1 MKRNTRRVFMRGAI
15 GAPAILSGMGIGMAK
30 EAAPRSADTSGT
42 TQFPGVAYR
51 NYPRCLPDY
60 LRTLANASYL
70 KRNQAVAGLTSPA
83 AVRRRQQWTRK
94 TLLELIGPLP
104 EKTDLNA
111 KVTGSFERDGYRVE
125 KIVYESRPK
134 LHVPA
139 NLYIP
144 TNGKGPFPAVLFQMG
159 HSLNGKAYH
168 NYQRAIQGLVK
179 LGFLVLAFDPMGQ
192 GERVYYPDSNGL
204 LSRFGDADAE
214 HTVPGRQMLLAGTT
228 CTQFQLWDAI
238 RSLDYLESHPLADK
252 TRLASTGQSGGA
264 TLTMLLCAVDDRLR
278 TAAVF
283 SGNTENVACKN
294 FLPPGSTDDAEQDL
308 VGAGPLGFD
317 RWDLLYPF
325 APKPLLI
332 AISDKDYF
340 GTYSPNYVVNSW
352 EEYKKLAGVYR
363 VMGAA
368 KNLGWS
374 DTPLPHGLS
383 YDSRLQMY
391 NWFLRHLAESD
402 KQVEQEPEVK
412 PEEDATLYVSSSGNM
427 VRSFGGE
434 TPFSL
439 TKQRSAAISEEAKP
453 ARLDELIRLE
463 RPSHVRATILKQVP
477 SAGGVTIAAV
487 DFGVSPQLG
496 LPAWLFR
503 PKEDSANQPV
513 VLILNPHGRN
523 SAWNE
528 DEIYPSLSRQ
538 GTLLCAADVRGIG
551 DVAQEFS
558 PGSPGYMRS
567 HQSEE
572 NYAWSSLIL
581 GRPLVGQRVADI
593 LAIVQG
599 LQTIRGLEGRKV
611 VLAALGG
618 MTIPALF
625 AASLEPRITKLYL
638 AGGLSSYHSIVET
651 EDYRHSLADFVPDIL
666 AHTDLP
672 QIVAQLAPRPVVIAG
687 PVDGAG
693 GALSLASAREI
704 YKQALTSGHLQLRE
718 HADWDEGALGQF
730 AAS

>member
-1 MKRNTRRVFMRGAI
+1 MKRNTRRVFMRGAV
-15 GAPAILSGMGIGMAK
+15 GAPAILSGMGIGMAR
-30 EAAPRSADTSGT
+30 EASPATADSPRQA
-42 TQFPGVAYR
+42 QFPGVAYR

-70 KRNQAVAGLTSPA
+70 KRNRAVAALTSPA
-83 AVRRRQQWTRK
+83 AIRERQQWARK
-94 TLLELIGPLP
+94 TLLELIGSFP
-104 EKTDLNA
+104 EKTDLNP

-125 KIVYESRPK
+125 KIAYESRPK
-134 LHVPA
+134 LHISA

-144 TNGKGPFPAVLFQMG
+144 ASGNGPFPAVLFQMG

-168 NYQRAIQGLVK
+168 SYQRAIQGLVK

-192 GERVYYPDSNGL
+192 GERVYYPDSGGL

-228 CTQFQLWDAI
+228 CTQFQLWDAM
-238 RSLDYLESHPLADK
+238 RSLDYLASHPLADK
-252 TRLASTGQSGGA
+252 NRLASTGQSGGA
-264 TLTMLLCAVDDRLR
+264 TLTMLLCTVDDRLK

-308 VGAGPLGFD
+308 VGGGPLGFD

-332 AISDKDYF
+332 SISDKDYF
-340 GTYSPNYVVNSW
+340 GTYSPNYIANGW

-368 KNLGWS
+368 KNLAWS

-391 NWFLRHLAESD
+391 NWFLRHLAD
-402 KQVEQEPEVK
+402 GGKQVEREPDVK

-427 VRSFGGE
+427 VQSFGGE

-439 TKQRSAAISEEAKP
+439 TKRRAAAISEEAKP
-453 ARLDELIRLE
+453 ARLEELIRLE
-463 RPSHVRATILKQVP
+463 RPSHVRASVLTQVP

-503 PKEDSANQPV
+503 PKDDSANKPV
-513 VLILNPHGRN
+513 LLLLHPHGRN
-523 SAWNE
+523 SAWHE
-528 DEIYPSLSRQ
+528 DQIYPSLSRQ
-538 GTLLCAADVRGIG
+538 GALLCAADVRGIG
-551 DVAQEFS
+551 DLAQEFS
-558 PGSPGYMRS
+558 SGNPGYMRS
-567 HQSEE
+567 HQLEE
-572 NYAWSSLIL
+572 DYAWSSLIL

-599 LQTIRGLEGRKV
+599 LQAIKGLENRKV

-625 AASLEPRITKLYL
+625 AASFEPRITKLYL
-638 AGGLSSYHSIVET
+638 AGGLSSYRSIVET
-651 EDYRHSLADFVPDIL
+651 ENYHHSLADFVPNIL
-666 AHTDLP
+666 AYTDLP
-672 QIVAQLAPRPVVIAG
+672 RIVAQLAPRRVVIAG
-687 PVDGAG
+687 PLDGAG
-693 GALSLASAREI
+693 YPLSAASARDL
-704 YKQALTSGHLQLRE
+704 YKQALTGGHLQLRDN
-718 HADWDEGALGQF
+718 ADWDENALGQF
-730 AAS
+730 AAG